1 MSFRFKTIIGIALIE
16 SILLLTLIMSVLGF
30 LHTSHEKEINQR
42 ALSTAKLFAT
52 MSKDA
57 VLASD
62 LASLESFVKDLLT
75 NEDIV
80 YARIYGDGIVLAQG
94 GKKKHLQRT
103 YKNDASLDQ
112 VSDGVFDVSANI
124 VESDYIYGRV
134 EIGLSIARIRE
145 VLDQASHWSI
155 VIASI
160 EVTLVAIFSFILGTW
175 LTQQLYQ
182 LKKASEIITEHGPG
196 HQVAVKGRDEVAQVA
211 KSFNQMSASL
221 SDSYKDLKNINI
233 ANKKIA
239 ELASESEAFVKA
251 VLSSSLDAIVSINTQ
266 GLIVEYN
273 HVAEQIFGYSRKEAI
288 NSSMAE
294 LIMPEEYRAMHEH
307 GFKNYLKTGE
317 STIFNQRLRFKAI
330 NKQGN
335 IFPVELTIS
344 PIESGKTESGKTL
357 YFTAFIR
364 DITEQENAK
373 NELLL
378 SARAFEAHEAI
389 FISDSNTKILRV
401 NKAFCKIT
409 GYSADEVIGQTP
421 KILYSGRQDSAFYKA
436 MWKSIKETGYW
447 EGEIYNK
454 RNNGEIYPEWLSI
467 SSVQDIHGNEMYYVA
482 HFVDI
487 TQRKLA
493 EEKLTIA
500 RKQAE
505 LANEAK
511 SDFLATM
518 SHEIRTPM
526 NAILGTLGLLKE
538 SALDQEQQ
546 KYIDTADQSAMS
558 LLHIINEILDFSKIE
573 ANKLEIE
580 KGTFSIE
587 DLLSDCF
594 KMFSEKAASQKNKF
608 NYHLDS
614 DIPCYLISDKLRIKQ
629 ILINLLNNALK
640 FTEEGE
646 VSCVI
651 RKIKQVNQKIQLK
664 FEIIDTGIGIS
675 KEQQK
680 KLFQVFSQIDQKHN
694 RRFEGTGLGLAICK
708 KLVNLLDGEIG
719 VESETGAGSQFWFTL
734 TLDIDQQQYPKKE
747 IVKAKQETALF
758 KPLNILLAED
768 SPANIIVA
776 QAVLTNAGHTLEIAK
791 NGHQAIEAINRSVE
805 NNCMFDLILMDLM
818 MPVMDGIEATK
829 IIRKMPGNIYQIAIV
844 AMTANAVK
852 GDREYCLQAGM
863 SDYISKPFV
872 AAELL
877 QKIADVSNFKPVHHL
892 ITKPA
897 IDEAMTLAENNE
909 LGQQLNELPYM
920 DDKVLQQLAEDTS
933 AELVPEMV
941 AVFLK
946 ELNKRL
952 VNIEQAC
959 EQKNVE
965 AVASEVHALKSSSGT
980 YGALKLQ
987 SIAKM
992 ADTACKENDQPQV
1005 FLLSDSLLK
1014 LIPETIAVFSKK
1026 FPS

>member
-94 GKKKHLQRT
+94 GKKKHLQRI

-112 VSDGVFDVSANI
+112 VSDGVFDVSADI

-175 LTQQLYQ
+175 LTRQLSQ

-196 HQVAVKGRDEVAQVA
+196 HQVAVKGHDEVAQVA
-211 KSFNQMSASL
+211 ESFNQMSVSL
-221 SDSYKDLKNINI
+221 SDSYKDLKNINT

-266 GLIVEYN
+266 GIIVEYN
-273 HVAEQIFGYSRKEAI
+273 HVAEQVFGYSRKEAI

-294 LIMPEEYRAMHEH
+294 LIIPEEYRAMHEY

-317 STIFNQRLRFKAI
+317 STIFNQRLRFKGI

-335 IFPVELTIS
+335 VFPIELSIS
-344 PIESGKTESGKTL
+344 PIESGKTL
-357 YFTAFIR
+357 YFAVFIR
-364 DITEQENAK
+364 DITEQENAQ

-378 SARAFEAHEAI
+378 SACAFEAHEAI

-409 GYSADEVIGQTP
+409 GYSADEVIGQSP
-421 KILYSGRQDSAFYKA
+421 KILSSGRQDRAFYKA

-487 TQRKLA
+487 TQRKQA

-538 SALDQEQQ
+538 TTLDQEQQ

-580 KGTFSIE
+580 KTTFSIE

-594 KMFSEKAASQKNKF
+594 KMFSEKAASQNNKL
-608 NYHLDS
+608 NYHLGS

-640 FTEEGE
+640 FTEGGE

-651 RKIKQVNQKIQLK
+651 KKIKQVDQKIQLK
-664 FEIIDTGIGIS
+664 FEIIDSGIGIS
-675 KEQQK
+675 KEQQT

-708 KLVNLLDGEIG
+708 KLVNLLGGEIG

-734 TLDIDQQQYPKKE
+734 ILDIDQQQYPKQE
-747 IVKAKQETALF
+747 IVKVEQGTASF
-758 KPLNILLAED
+758 KLLHILLAED
-768 SPANIIVA
+768 SQANIIVA
-776 QAVLTNAGHTLEIAK
+776 QAVLSKAGHTLEIAK
-791 NGHQAIEAINRSVE
+791 NGQQAIDAINRSVE
-805 NNCMFDLILMDLM
+805 NNRIFDLILMDLM

-829 IIRKMPGNIYQIAIV
+829 IIRKMPGKVSQIAII

-852 GDREYCLQAGM
+852 GDKEYCLQAGM
-863 SDYISKPFV
+863 NDYISKPFV

-877 QKIADVSNFKPVHHL
+877 QKIEDVSNFKPAHHL
-892 ITKPA
+892 STKPA
-897 IDEAMTLAENNE
+897 TDEAVTLAENNV
-909 LGQQLNELPYM
+909 LVPQLNELPYM

-933 AELVPEMV
+933 AELVPEMIT
-941 AVFLK
+941 VFLK
-946 ELNKRL
+946 ELKKRL

-965 AVASEVHALKSSSGT
+965 GIASEVHALKSSSGT

-992 ADTACKENDQPQV
+992 ADTACKENDQQQV
-1005 FLLSDSLLK
+1005 FLLSASLLK
-1014 LIPETIAVFSKK
+1014 LIPETMAVFSKK
-1026 FPS
+1026 FP

>member
-94 GKKKHLQRT
+94 GKKKHLQRI

-112 VSDGVFDVSANI
+112 VSDGVFDVSADI

-175 LTQQLYQ
+175 LTRQLSQ

-196 HQVAVKGRDEVAQVA
+196 HQVAVKGHDEVAQVA
-211 KSFNQMSASL
+211 ESFNQMSVSL
-221 SDSYKDLKNINI
+221 SDSYKDLKNINT

-266 GLIVEYN
+266 GIIVEYN
-273 HVAEQIFGYSRKEAI
+273 HVAEQVFGYSRKEAI

-294 LIMPEEYRAMHEH
+294 LIIPEEYRAMHEY

-317 STIFNQRLRFKAI
+317 STIFNQRLRFKGI

-335 IFPVELTIS
+335 VFPIELSIS
-344 PIESGKTESGKTL
+344 PIESGKTL
-357 YFTAFIR
+357 YFAVFIR
-364 DITEQENAK
+364 DITEQENAQ

-378 SARAFEAHEAI
+378 SACAFEAHEAI

-409 GYSADEVIGQTP
+409 GYSADEVIGQSP
-421 KILYSGRQDSAFYKA
+421 KILSSGRQDRAFYKA

-487 TQRKLA
+487 TQRKQA

-538 SALDQEQQ
+538 TTLDQEQQ

-580 KGTFSIE
+580 KTTFSIE

-594 KMFSEKAASQKNKF
+594 KMFSEKAASQNNKL
-608 NYHLDS
+608 NYHLGS

-640 FTEEGE
+640 FTEGGE

-651 RKIKQVNQKIQLK
+651 KKIKQVDQKIQLK
-664 FEIIDTGIGIS
+664 FEIIDSGIGIS
-675 KEQQK
+675 KEQQT

-708 KLVNLLDGEIG
+708 KLVNLLGGEIG

-734 TLDIDQQQYPKKE
+734 ILDIDQQQYPKQE
-747 IVKAKQETALF
+747 IVKVEQGTASF
-758 KPLNILLAED
+758 KLLNILLAED
-768 SPANIIVA
+768 SQANIIVA
-776 QAVLTNAGHTLEIAK
+776 QAVLSKAGHTLEIAK
-791 NGHQAIEAINRSVE
+791 NGQQAIDAINRSVE
-805 NNCMFDLILMDLM
+805 SNRIFDLILMDLM

-829 IIRKMPGNIYQIAIV
+829 IIRKMPGKVSQIAII

-852 GDREYCLQAGM
+852 GDKEYCLQAGM
-863 SDYISKPFV
+863 NDYISKPFV

-877 QKIADVSNFKPVHHL
+877 QKIEDVSNFKPAHHL
-892 ITKPA
+892 STKPA
-897 IDEAMTLAENNE
+897 TDEAVTLAENNV
-909 LGQQLNELPYM
+909 LVPQLNELPYM

-933 AELVPEMV
+933 AELVPEMIT
-941 AVFLK
+941 VFLK
-946 ELNKRL
+946 ELKKRL

-965 AVASEVHALKSSSGT
+965 GIASEVHALKSSSGT

-992 ADTACKENDQPQV
+992 ADTACKENDQQQV
-1005 FLLSDSLLK
+1005 FLLSASLLK
-1014 LIPETIAVFSKK
+1014 LIPETMAVFSKK
-1026 FPS
+1026 FP

>member
-16 SILLLTLIMSVLGF
+16 SILLLTLIISVLGF

-94 GKKKHLQRT
+94 GSKDYLQRT
-103 YKNDASLDQ
+103 YKNDASLEQ
-112 VSDGVFDVSANI
+112 VKDGVFDVSANI

-175 LTQQLYQ
+175 LTRQLYQ
-182 LKKASEIITEHGPG
+182 LKKASEIIAEHGPG

-211 KSFNQMSASL
+211 ESFNLMSVSL
-221 SDSYKDLKNINI
+221 FNSYKDLKNVNF

-251 VLSSSLDAIVSINTQ
+251 VLSSSLDAIISINTQ
-266 GLIVEYN
+266 GIIVEYN
-273 HVAEQIFGYSRKEAI
+273 HVAEQVFGYSRNQALD
-288 NSSMAE
+288 SSMAE
-294 LIMPEEYRAMHEH
+294 LIIPEEYRAMHEY
-307 GFKNYLKTGE
+307 GFENYLKTGE
-317 STIFNQRLRFKAI
+317 SSIFNQRLRFKAI
-330 NKQGN
+330 NKHGT
-335 IFPVELTIS
+335 IFPIELTIS
-344 PIESGKTESGKTL
+344 PIESGKTI
-357 YFTAFIR
+357 YFAAFIR

-378 SARAFEAHEAI
+378 SAQAFEAHEAI

-409 GYSADEVIGQTP
+409 GYSADEVIGQSP
-421 KILYSGRQDSAFYKA
+421 KILSSGHQDSAFYKS

-447 EGEIYNK
+447 EGEINNK
-454 RNNGEIYPEWLSI
+454 RKNGEIYPEWLSI
-467 SSVQDIHGNEMYYVA
+467 SLVRDIHGNEMYYVA

-526 NAILGTLGLLKE
+526 NAILGTVGLLKDT
-538 SALDQEQQ
+538 ALDQEQK
-546 KYIDTADQSAMS
+546 KYIDTANQSAMS

-573 ANKLEIE
+573 ANKLDIE
-580 KGTFSIE
+580 KNPFSIE
-587 DLLSDCF
+587 ELLSDCF
-594 KMFSEKAASQKNKF
+594 KMFTEKAASQKNKLS
-608 NYHLDS
+608 YHLDAE
-614 DIPCYLISDKLRIKQ
+614 IPRYMISDKLRIKQ
-629 ILINLLNNALK
+629 ILINLVNNALK
-640 FTEEGE
+640 FTEDGE

-651 RKIKQVNQKIQLK
+651 TKIKQVEQKIQLK
-664 FEIIDTGIGIS
+664 FEIIDDGIGIS

-719 VESETGAGSQFWFTL
+719 VQSQLDAGSRFWFTL
-734 TLDIDQQQYPKKE
+734 TMD
-747 IVKAKQETALF
+747 VAKQQLSGEETLNIALQSTSF

-768 SPANIIVA
+768 SLANIIVA
-776 QAVLTNAGHTLEIAK
+776 QAVLEKAGYTLKIAK
-791 NGHQAIEAINRSVE
+791 NGRQAIDAINRSVE
-805 NNCMFDLILMDLM
+805 NNQIFDLILMDLM

-829 IIRKMPGNIYQIAIV
+829 IIRKMPGNISQIAII

-877 QKIADVSNFKPVHHL
+877 QKIEDVSNYTTAHHL
-892 ITKPA
+892 SIKPT
-897 IDEAMTLAENNE
+897 IDEEMMVFESNE
-909 LGQQLNELPYM
+909 LTQELKDLPYM
-920 DDKVLQQLAEDTS
+920 DDNILKQLGEDTS
-933 AELVPEMV
+933 VELVPEMV

-946 ELNKRL
+946 ELKKRL
-952 VNIEQAC
+952 EKIEHAC
-959 EQKNVE
+959 GQKKVE
-965 AVASEVHALKSSSGT
+965 DIASEVHALKSSSGT

-987 SIAKM
+987 LMAKM
-992 ADTACKENDQPQV
+992 VDTACKENEPQEV
-1005 FLLSDSLLK
+1005 FLLSDYLLK
-1014 LIPETIAVFSKK
+1014 LIPETMAVFSKG